1 MLKQTFVI
9 YLGNISLNFRY
20 KVSNFVAENI
30 NSDQIEYINNL
41 EDVICNEIA
50 IEILSIMDNNTV
62 LFLQLITRITLYNIS
77 VNLLKSNDSLEELK
91 EIAKEFGLNLF
102 YLLNE
107 LGLLKSNNNISFI
120 LEKLFSDNIVITR
133 YEE

>member
-20 KVSNFVAENI
+20 KVSNFVAKNI

-41 EDVICNEIA
+41 EEVICNEIA

-62 LFLQLITRITLYNIS
+62 LFLQLITRITLYNID
-77 VNLLKSNDSLEELK
+77 VNLLKSNESLEELK